1 MKYHLSANLFNLG
14 SAIVFVFISIMG
26 ITSCTSSTHD
36 TDKNNQKEIA
46 EDMSPEEEVEPKNVY
61 NDPARSIS
69 KPQYEK
75 NNKTKKEGTVLI
87 LTSNDALRFTPNQLE
102 ATAGE
107 IVTLT
112 LKHTGNL
119 PAKIMGHNFVLLKK
133 GVDVDVFGEAAITA
147 RENDYIPNEGK
158 DVIAHTKMIGGGE
171 FDTINFT
178 APATGTYTF
187 ICSFPKHYTVMKG
200 TFVVK

>member
-1 MKYHLSANLFNLG
+1 MKYHSSVDLSNLG

-36 TDKNNQKEIA
+36 TAKNNQEEIA
-46 EDMSPEEEVEPKNVY
+46 KDMSPEKKVKPTNVY

-69 KPQYEK
+69 NSKYEK
-75 NNKTKKEGTVLI
+75 NNKTKKEGTVLV
-87 LTSNDALRFTPNQLE
+87 LTSNDALRFMPNQLE

-107 IVTLT
+107 IITLT
-112 LKHTGNL
+112 LKHEGKL

-133 GVDVDVFGEAAITA
+133 GVDVDAFGEAAINA
-147 RENDYIPNEGK
+147 RDNDFIPNEGK
-158 DVIAHTKMIGGGE
+158 DVIAHTKIIGGGE

-178 APATGTYTF
+178 APAAGTYTF
-187 ICSFPKHYTVMKG
+187 LCSFPKHYTVMKG